1 VHPTLAA
8 ELAALIVAD
17 PDGTRLGARLAREP
31 LSLPKDAIV
40 ELAAR
45 AVRTRATVEQ
55 TALALGLLSVLPPSD
70 RGAVAR

>member
-1 VHPTLAA
+1 MHPSLAA
-8 ELAALIVAD
+8 ELAALIVTD

-31 LSLPKDAIV
+31 LPLPKDAIV

-45 AVRTRATVEQ
+45 AVRTRATAEQ
-55 TALALGLLSVLPPSD
+55 TALALGLLAVLPPPG